1 MSGFGGCGVGYEGA
15 SPNRNR
21 LTRTRQRAVTQ
32 RAVKHRHAAPV
43 ECHPP
48 RASPGS
54 STMFSFRAVLLA
66 ALLHVA
72 SGQSC
77 KAGEGTTA
85 HPGLRARAACRLGR
99 EHHNTHFGLFPPFTS
114 GLKINARTA
123 GNACPGNGNIVMSG
137 FTAATDTTLNGIYSR
152 VPTTLMKCRN
162 VAGTLTDGTD
172 SANTAGCAPYC
183 QNRGASAKDKCIGD
197 GGRE

>member
-1 MSGFGGCGVGYEGA
+1 MLPVGRVVRQAKVRQHTQGCV
-15 SPNRNR
+15 P
-21 LTRTRQRAVTQ
+21 
-32 RAVKHRHAAPV
+32 
-43 ECHPP
+43 
-48 RASPGS
+48 
-54 STMFSFRAVLLA
+54 
-66 ALLHVA
+66 
-72 SGQSC
+72 
-77 KAGEGTTA
+77 
-85 HPGLRARAACRLGR
+85 RAACRLSR

-114 GLKINARTA
+114 GLKINAREA

-152 VPTTLMKCRN
+152 VPTKLMKCRN

>member
-1 MSGFGGCGVGYEGA
+1 MLPVGRVVRQAKVRQHTQGCV
-15 SPNRNR
+15 
-21 LTRTRQRAVTQ
+21 
-32 RAVKHRHAAPV
+32 
-43 ECHPP
+43 
-48 RASPGS
+48 
-54 STMFSFRAVLLA
+54 
-66 ALLHVA
+66 
-72 SGQSC
+72 
-77 KAGEGTTA
+77 
-85 HPGLRARAACRLGR
+85 PGLRAALV
-99 EHHNTHFGLFPPFTS
+99 ENTTILILDFPPFTS
-114 GLKINARTA
+114 GLKINAREA